1 MPSDLT
7 LVGVAISFAAS
18 LIVTFAALPI
28 VSGFMRRHGITG
40 KDIHKLSKPEIPEM
54 CGLAVILGLGIG
66 QIVYLAIFPATLRLV
81 TAFVG
86 TVAIAGGIGVVDDLH
101 PLGARAKPALTAVAC
116 LPIVILGAFSPFPV
130 IPLVGIVSA
139 VTVYPIII
147 AVAIAV
153 TSNAVNMMDV
163 MNGAMPGTVA
173 IISATATAILLVSGQ
188 FHVAAMAAGLLAAM
202 IALYY
207 FNRFPARVF
216 SGDTGS
222 LAVGAAL
229 GALAIIGKIEAVMI
243 VSLLPHIMNSFYG
256 LSSVR
261 GLRERREIHQRPTK
275 LLDNGLLQAS
285 NEKGAP
291 VTLTRL
297 LLAAGPL
304 SERQIV
310 RGMMALTAVSSILAA
325 ITYWITV
332 AAKP

>member
-1 MPSDLT
+1 MADTVALAGLT
-7 LVGVAISFAAS
+7 ISFAVS
-18 LIVTFAALPI
+18 LIVTFAAMPI
-28 VSGFMRRHGITG
+28 VSGIMRRHGITG
-40 KDIHKLSKPEIPEM
+40 KDVHKLSKPEIPEM

-66 QIVYLAIFPATLRLV
+66 QMVYATLFPAALRLV
-81 TAFVG
+81 AAFVG
-86 TVAIAGGIGVVDDLH
+86 TVTIAGAIGVVDDLH
-101 PLGARAKPALTAVAC
+101 PLGGRMKPALTAVAC
-116 LPIVILGAFSPFPV
+116 LPIIVLRTFSSFAAV
-130 IPLVGIVSA
+130 PLVGVVSL
-139 VTVYPIII
+139 VTVYPFIIPI
-147 AVAIAV
+147 AIAV
-153 TSNAVNMMDV
+153 TSNSVNMMDV

-173 IISATATAILLVSGQ
+173 IISLTATAVLLASGQ
-188 FHVAAMAAGLLAAM
+188 LQVASMAAGLLAAM
-202 IALYY
+202 LALYY

-243 VSLLPHIMNSFYG
+243 VSLMPQIMNSFYG
-256 LSSVR
+256 LTSVR

-285 NEKGAP
+285 TEKGAP

-310 RGMMALTAVSSILAA
+310 KGMMYLTAISSSLAV

-332 AAKP
+332 AKS